1 MKTKTIAVLSLIA
14 VAAAGGGWWLAQP
27 AAPHKHQ
34 LEKRVTAEGKVYY
47 TCPMHPQVKQ
57 GEPGSCPICGMK
69 LAKRVEAPEGG
80 MSGGMEDM
88 AMSDSSISGGD
99 RKPLYWYDPMVP
111 DQHFDKPG
119 KSPMN
124 MQLVPKFGDDSDDS
138 GDSGTIVE
146 IDPRQAQNL
155 GLRVA
160 EVKSGTFFQ
169 RVDAVGSVAVD
180 ERRIVTVE
188 SRTAGW
194 IEHLDV
200 RAEGDPVKK
209 GQRLAAL
216 YSPDLFAAKQELKL
230 AESSGDAALARASQ
244 QRLRLLG
251 GGAGGGSQSGVF
263 APASGFV
270 MELMAREGAQL
281 SPGMPLMKL
290 ADLSKVWLQVE
301 IPEVQAGWIKEGR
314 SAEARLKSL
323 PGEVFKG
330 TVDYLYPQLD
340 MGTRTLKAR
349 LVFDNP
355 EGALRP
361 GMFADVTL
369 FGGPQSDVVLV
380 PSEAVIRTGTRTVVM
395 VAEGAGRFRP
405 VSVEAG
411 PERNDE
417 TVILSGLEAGQQVVV
432 SGQFLIDSEASLL
445 GAYQRIGAGS
455 EMKAMPDMDDMKGM
469 EGLSESSK
477 PAMNEMQ
484 DTMKEKGK

>member
-1 MKTKTIAVLSLIA
+1 MKTKTIAVLTVIA
-14 VAAAGGGWWLAQP
+14 ASAAAGGWWLAQP
-27 AAPHKHQ
+27 AALHKHQ
-34 LEKRVTAEGKVYY
+34 LEKRVDAQGKVYY

-80 MSGGMEDM
+80 M
-88 AMSDSSISGGD
+88 AMSDSAMSSGE

-111 DQHFDKPG
+111 AQHFDKPG
-119 KSPMN
+119 KSPFMD
-124 MQLVPKFGDDSDDS
+124 MQLVPKYGDES
-138 GDSGTIVE
+138 GSGGTVVE

-155 GLRVA
+155 GLRLA
-160 EVKSGTFFQ
+160 PAKTGTFLQ
-169 RVDAVGSVAVD
+169 RVDTVGSVAVD

-194 IEHLDV
+194 IEKLDV
-200 RAEGDPVKK
+200 RAEGDLVKK

-230 AESSGDAALARASQ
+230 AQNSGDAALAQASQ

-251 GGAGGGSQSGVF
+251 AGAGGGSQSGVF

-301 IPEVQAGWIKEGR
+301 IPEVQAGWVKEGR
-314 SAEARLKSL
+314 SAEAHLKSL

-340 MGTRTLKAR
+340 TATRTLKAR

-355 EGALRP
+355 DGALRP

-369 FGGPQSDVVLV
+369 FGGPQRDVVLV

-405 VSVEAG
+405 VMVEAG

-417 TVILSGLEAGQQVVV
+417 TVILSGLEAGQQIVV

-445 GAYQRIGAGS
+445 GAYQRIGVDSGMTD
-455 EMKAMPDMDDMKGM
+455 MKAMEGMGESSEPAMRNMDGMKDMKGM
-469 EGLSESSK
+469 GET
-477 PAMNEMQ
+477 Q
-484 DTMKEKGK
+484 DTMKEKAP